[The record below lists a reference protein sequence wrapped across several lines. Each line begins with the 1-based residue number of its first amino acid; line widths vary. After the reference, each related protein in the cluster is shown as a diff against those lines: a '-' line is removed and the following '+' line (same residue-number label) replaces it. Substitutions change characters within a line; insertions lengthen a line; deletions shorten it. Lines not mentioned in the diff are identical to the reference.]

1 MINYIAAVLIVLI
14 IVAVGFYLGMLVG
27 SDCQAARDQK
37 VIDQYDRM
45 VNDRNLR
52 IKRLELELM
61 SKEKKNG

>member
-14 IVAVGFYLGMLVG
+14 IVAVGFYLGLLVG

-45 VNDRNLR
+45 VNDRDLR
-52 IKRLELELM
+52 IKRLELKLK
-61 SKEKKNG
+61 SKEEEND

>member
-1 MINYIAAVLIVLI
+1 MINYIATALIVLI
-14 IVAVGFYLGMLVG
+14 IVAVGFYLGTLVG

-52 IKRLELELM
+52 IKRLELELK
-61 SKEKKNG
+61 SKEKGNG

>member
-1 MINYIAAVLIVLI
+1 MINYIATALIVLI

-45 VNDRNLR
+45 VNDRDLR
-52 IKRLELELM
+52 IKRLELKLK
-61 SKEKKNG
+61 SKEKENG

>member
-45 VNDRNLR
+45 VNERDAKIERLKIQLR
-52 IKRLELELM
+52 C
-61 SKEKKNG
+61 KEGKND

>member
-1 MINYIAAVLIVLI
+1 MINYIVTGVILLV
-14 IVAVGFYLGMLVG
+14 IVAFSFYLGTLIG
-27 SDCQAARDQK
+27 SDNQAAKDQK

-61 SKEKKNG
+61 SKEKENG